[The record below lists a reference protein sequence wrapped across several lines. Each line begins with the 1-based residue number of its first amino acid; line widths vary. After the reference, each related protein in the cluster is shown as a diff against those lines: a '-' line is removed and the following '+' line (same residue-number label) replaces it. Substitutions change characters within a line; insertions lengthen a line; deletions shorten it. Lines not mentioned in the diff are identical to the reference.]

1 MRKKRGGLRRGQVR
15 QAGGGS
21 WDCLDVRG
29 GAHAQWRPQWH
40 RWRLAAAL
48 SSSTS
53 VPREGRSVATS
64 RCFIWRSFAETLR
77 SNSTGSAASGLG
89 RGLMWPLATTTRVSS
104 ARAAASRSLKKRW
117 HPRQSTCAEVSSYPP
132 PPPLSCYRAMP

>member
-1 MRKKRGGLRRGQVR
+1 MR
-15 QAGGGS
+15 QAGGVV
-21 WDCLDVRG
+21 LDVRG

-89 RGLMWPLATTTRVSS
+89 RGLQPLATTTRVSS

-117 HPRQSTCAEVSSYPP
+117 HPRQSTCAEVSTRRHPP
-132 PPPLSCYRAMP
+132 YRAMP